1 MVEITGIPGHSR
13 PSNSP
18 GSSIEFLTTTRSTV
32 LAKLPS
38 ALFGGSSANSM
49 PSICRP
55 ICILTKT
62 EPPLPGYNGRNSDRI
77 TFSKNN

>member
-1 MVEITGIPGHSR
+1 
-13 PSNSP
+13 
-18 GSSIEFLTTTRSTV
+18 

-49 PSICRP
+49 PCICRP